1 VHTPRLIEEEIDDP
15 KIHIIVAVKDG
26 RIVGHAH
33 SNLKKDVV
41 DIFRLYVLREFYRQG
56 IESAKLRGV
65 DSYFDPKFEVWLDV
79 FEENDR
85 AVKFYLS
92 QVYQIMQRTTEVQ
105 SECRDVYE
113 YKMRKQR

>member
-1 VHTPRLIEEEIDDP
+1 
-15 KIHIIVAVKDG
+15 VKDG
-26 RIVGHAH
+26 RIVGHAR

-56 IESAKLRGV
+56 IGSAMLREV

-79 FEENDR
+79 FEENER

-92 QVYQIMQRTTEVQ
+92 QGYQIMQRTTEVQ
-105 SECRDVYE
+105 SEGRGVYE
-113 YKMRKQR
+113 YKTRKQR